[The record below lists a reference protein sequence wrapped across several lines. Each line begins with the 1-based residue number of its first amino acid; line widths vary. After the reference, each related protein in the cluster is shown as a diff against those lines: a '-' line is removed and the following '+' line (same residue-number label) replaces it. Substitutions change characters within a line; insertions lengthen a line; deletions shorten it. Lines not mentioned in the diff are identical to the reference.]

1 LYSNYAYLEFIQ
13 DMRPNFCSQ
22 TESTVL
28 TELTSE
34 AIDKQYGQLSQ
45 KLNSKLMSNI
55 KKKIKETEN

>member
-1 LYSNYAYLEFIQ
+1 
-13 DMRPNFCSQ
+13 MRPNFCSQ